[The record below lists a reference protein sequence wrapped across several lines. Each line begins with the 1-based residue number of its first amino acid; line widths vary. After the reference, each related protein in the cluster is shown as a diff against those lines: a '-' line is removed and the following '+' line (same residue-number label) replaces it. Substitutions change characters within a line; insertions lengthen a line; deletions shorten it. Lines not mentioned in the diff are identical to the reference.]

1 MVYDGKQLQHRLNLY
16 CAWLLH
22 WRSTYIV
29 KLFKLRVVEDEV
41 HPSHFGKD
49 GAIAQGV
56 SQCSQ
61 PWTDL
66 GEVCAQITYILVSS
80 RS

>member
-1 MVYDGKQLQHRLNLY
+1 MVAQWK
-16 CAWLLH
+16 
-22 WRSTYIV
+22 STYII
-29 KLFKLRVVEDEV
+29 KLFKLGIVEDEV
-41 HPSHFGKD
+41 HSGHFGKD

-61 PWTDL
+61 PWRDL
-66 GEVCAQITYILVSS
+66 GEVCAQIIYILVSS